1 MRFYL
6 DESGDF
12 GFPPFAYDAYTQAV
26 VICPDSKLDELEDWV
41 AAKRREWNVDELHAA
56 VLDDDQTFEVC
67 RFIRTQRLPLL
78 VQATDTNAV
87 SKQTIAAQRLNQAVR
102 THQNA
107 EQWKAAGGSAATI
120 ERWYERQVTRAAFS
134 GRIADTE
141 WVQAEM
147 LINLIHRALNKAIVA
162 FVGDEWREDFRDFR
176 FVFDAKLVG
185 KLADGEKYLRDVL
198 VPALGSNPSRFS
210 LTGVK
215 EWRDPPLH
223 PFEETYGTV
232 GGAVDLKRLF
242 ARGLEFLP
250 SQDHAG
256 VQLADAVAYVTRR
269 RVLEPENET
278 VRWSF
283 QALRPLLMTH
293 DGHPLYLFRFAS
305 GGTTADESLFEAL

>member
-1 MRFYL
+1 VQFFF

-12 GFPPFAYDAYTQAV
+12 GFAPGRYDAYTQAV
-26 VICPDSKLDELEDWV
+26 VICPDSKLDGLADWV
-41 AAKRREWNVDELHAA
+41 AAKRREWNVGELHAA
-56 VLDDDQTFEVC
+56 DLDDDQIFEVC
-67 RFIRTQRLPLL
+67 RFVRSQRLPLL

-87 SKQTIAAQRLNQAVR
+87 NKQTIAAQRLNQAVR

-107 EQWKAAGGSAATI
+107 ERWKAAGGSAATI
-120 ERWYERQVTRAAFS
+120 ERWYDRQVSRAAFS
-134 GRIADTE
+134 GRMSDTE

-147 LINLIHRALNKAIVA
+147 LINLIHSALNKAIVV
-162 FVGDEWREDFRDFR
+162 FRGDEWGEDFRDFR

-210 LTGVK
+210 LIGVT
-215 EWRDPPLH
+215 EWRDPPVH

-232 GGAVDLKRLF
+232 EGHVDLKRLF
-242 ARGLEFLP
+242 ARGLAFLP
-250 SQDHAG
+250 SPDHAG
-256 VQLADAVAYVTRR
+256 LQLADAVAYVTRR

-283 QALRPLLMTH
+283 QTLRPLLMTH
-293 DGHPLYLFRFAS
+293 EGHPLYLFRFAS
-305 GGTTADESLFEAL
+305 GGATADESRFQAL